1 MLERL
6 HLALAPD
13 ELGQPALRGELEVRP
28 QRAEARRRRP
38 AQIGRYSKRSLGRI
52 SANTV
57 VGAKVRFDSFR
68 INSPSP
74 QDSGPAL
81 RQS

>member
-13 ELGQPALRGELEVRP
+13 ELGQLALRGELEVRP
-28 QRAEARRRRP
+28 QRAEARRRRA

-57 VGAKVRFDSFR
+57 VGAKYESIAFR
-68 INSPSP
+68 
-74 QDSGPAL
+74 
-81 RQS
+81 